1 LAKDSEFK
9 YIVRIAETDIP
20 GEQKLA
26 YALPSIKGIG
36 QRISNA
42 LITQLK
48 LDPVR
53 PAGELDDENVVR
65 LEEAIRAAAG
75 SVPTWLTNRQRDY
88 DSGEDMHQVS
98 IELKMTQEEDINRL
112 KKIKC
117 YRGVRHASG
126 HKVRGQRTYS
136 NGRHGLALGVSRKK
150 ILQAKK

>member
-1 LAKDSEFK
+1 E
-9 YIVRIAETDIP
+9 
-20 GEQKLA
+20 
-26 YALPSIKGIG
+26 
-36 QRISNA
+36 
-42 LITQLK
+42 
-48 LDPVR
+48 
-53 PAGELDDENVVR
+53 
-65 LEEAIRAAAG
+65 

-136 NGRHGLALGVSRKK
+136 NGRRGLALGVSRKK
-150 ILQAKK
+150 VLANK